1 MKETKGKKIVGLI
14 IAFFFIFPGLTFT
27 AQTDYKD
34 VDVCTINSS
43 EGWIDNSRNISILH
57 LEGTSYEMG
66 YQHGF
71 LLSEQLH
78 ENFRAFVSFVEEYA
92 DTTYQ
97 EIVATWNLTKEYIPA
112 QYLDEMQGLADG
124 ANCSFEMVGVG
135 NIIMEWIHCTSAV
148 FFDDATVDGSLYQ
161 IRSMDY
167 PPGIVDPVSG
177 KSLNE
182 NAVIII
188 RNPDYGLASFDP
200 SFAGFVGSV
209 GGFNEAGISHAA
221 IVSYSADHSYL
232 GIPFGFRHRLALDF
246 AQSGLDA
253 VDILNSDATMGMIF
267 VVGDASDKNGW
278 VVEQTCNDS
287 YIGCWDDETETQ
299 QPFWQIE
306 SCLRRTNMFVDKDLA
321 STQRD
326 WYDMSGLRGFLRTFF
341 DSRHPIT
348 FYVTWLHYNAV
359 SKGIENCWG
368 MIDVESGF
376 QMLRDVYLGKSD
388 FIFWLYQH
396 LLGYTTSHQ
405 WCAHPSSGDIMISF
419 TTKDVVGYKTQPY
432 RFNFYELLAQTPPV

>member
-1 MKETKGKKIVGLI
+1 MKDIRGKKILGFI
-14 IAFFFIFPGLTFT
+14 FGFIFIFPVVSLPAEQKNTEMNI
-27 AQTDYKD
+27 
-34 VDVCTINSS
+34 CTINSS
-43 EGWIDNSRNISILH
+43 VGWLDSSRNISILH

-66 YQHGF
+66 YQHGI
-71 LLSEQLH
+71 LLLDELH
-78 ENFRAFVSFVEEYA
+78 ENFRAFVSFVEDYSH
-92 DTTYQ
+92 TTY
-97 EIVATWNLTKEYIPA
+97 EDIVATWNLTKDYIPV

-124 ANCSFEMVGVG
+124 ANCSLEMVGVG

-148 FFDDATVDGSLYQ
+148 FFDNATVDGSLYQ

-167 PPGIVDPVSG
+167 PPGIIDPISG

-188 RNPDYGLASFDP
+188 RNPDYGLASFDA

-221 IVSYSADHSYL
+221 IVSYSTDHTYL
-232 GIPFGFRHRLALDF
+232 GIPFGFRHRLALDY

-267 VVGDASDKNGW
+267 MIGDASNRQGW

-287 YIGCWDDETETQ
+287 YVGCWDDETETQ
-299 QPFWQIE
+299 KPFWQID
-306 SCLRRTNMFVDKDLA
+306 SCLRRTNMFLDKDLA
-321 STQRD
+321 LTQRD
-326 WYDMSGLRGFLRTFF
+326 WYDMSGLRGFLRTFL
-341 DSRHPIT
+341 DSRCPIT

-359 SKGIENCWG
+359 SKGIEDCWG
-368 MIDVESGF
+368 TIDLESGF
-376 QMLRDVYLGKSD
+376 HMMRDVYLGKSD
-388 FIFWLYQH
+388 LIFWLYQH

-419 TTKDVVGYKTQPY
+419 ATKDVLGYKTQPY
-432 RFNFYELLAQTPPV
+432 TFNFYGLLAETPPL